1 MRNLLKLTLASALLI
16 LATAFTNSTT
26 TATEPGVF
34 KIMEVTHLW
43 DLLKSNYE
51 PDRERDGTWLEVG
64 LRSKYAMAKNYASLS
79 ILEETFDEDVFLRGP
94 HQGEMD
100 FNSTTSFGYYNPQ
113 FIAKAH
119 DAIATALKNPVF
131 SKVAEAFY
139 TKHLRSMAH
148 TYYSGFL
155 YLEQNPEIRQ
165 DLINEYVLMVAQP
178 GGAGDGSLQEHFR
191 EFAEELEKGPQK
203 ADVYEAFTAPS
214 FWVRRHI
221 DGTADDFI
229 KLLELV
235 VGHFE
240 GAK

>member
-1 MRNLLKLTLASALLI
+1 MRNLLKLTLATALLI

-100 FNSTTSFGYYNPQ
+100 FNATTSFGYYNPQ

-119 DAIATALKNPVF
+119 GAIAAALENPVF
-131 SKVAEAFY
+131 SKVAEGFY
-139 TKHLRSMAH
+139 KKHLRSMAH
-148 TYYSGFL
+148 TYYSAFL
-155 YLEQNPEIRQ
+155 YMEQNPKIREA
-165 DLINEYVLMVAQP
+165 LINEYVLMVAQP

-191 EFAEELEKGPQK
+191 KFAEDLEKGPEK
-203 ADVYEAFTAPS
+203 VDIYEAFTAPS
-214 FWVRRHI
+214 FWVRRYI
-221 DGTADDFI
+221 DGTEDDFI